1 MWRCLGLSR
10 QGHQAKAMKVY
21 LSVIT
26 LLPQNCF
33 TFSMPQFTQM
43 QSKWPPSLPQG
54 IFWAG

>member
-43 QSKWPPSLPQG
+43 QSKWPPSLP
-54 IFWAG
+54 